1 MKAKLLLSV
10 LLLVAIEPHTLSARD
25 KSRANARDR
34 SGHSL
39 DAIGEEATASVPAG
53 SSNVSTDPK
62 QALRDYD
69 SAMIAITQSFSA
81 TLAAIAEAAKRGEL
95 SSDQAKEMSVQQY
108 QLTHMKFELVSL
120 WREIQE
126 RDLATSSHTE
136 ESPDVRPEGEVVVV
150 ALPFLPVQ
158 LSPSF
163 AKYLALTS
171 SQVDAIQ
178 RVMVKERHNIEPL
191 ITELRGTREKLLAT
205 AGEHAN
211 EKELK
216 GLAATEASVLAK
228 FIVANARLQSE
239 IYKILSP
246 EQQKKLSDLG
256 QSQNAVKPDSRK

>member
-10 LLLVAIEPHTLSARD
+10 LLLVAIEPPALSARD

-39 DAIGEEATASVPAG
+39 DAIGEEPATASVPAG
-53 SSNVSTDPK
+53 SSNVSTDAK

-108 QLTHMKFELVSL
+108 QLTYMKFELVSL

-126 RDLATSSHTE
+126 RDLANRSDTE
-136 ESPDVRPEGEVVVV
+136 ESPDVRPESEVVVV

-158 LSPSF
+158 LSPSL

-178 RVMVKERHNIEPL
+178 RVMVKERQTLEPL
-191 ITELRGTREKLLAT
+191 LAELRGAREKLLAMGS
-205 AGEHAN
+205 AHAN
-211 EKELK
+211 EKELSA
-216 GLAATEASVLAK
+216 LAATEASVLAK
-228 FIVANARLQSE
+228 VIVANVRLQSK
-239 IYKILSP
+239 IYKTLSP
-246 EQQKKLSDLG
+246 EQQKKLSSLEV
-256 QSQNAVKPDSRK
+256 QQNAVTPDSK